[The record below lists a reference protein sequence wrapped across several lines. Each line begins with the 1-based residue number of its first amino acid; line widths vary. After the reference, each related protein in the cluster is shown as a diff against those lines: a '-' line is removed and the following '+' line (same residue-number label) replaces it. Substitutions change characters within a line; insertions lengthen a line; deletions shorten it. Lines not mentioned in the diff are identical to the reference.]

1 MAVPVIKT
9 LLKNL
14 PQGNNL
20 IDCPPGTSC
29 NVVNALNYADV
40 AILVT
45 EPSQFGL
52 HDLKMAVEL
61 VKLYK
66 IPFCIV
72 INKEDDENNII
83 KEYCIDEKI
92 TLLGSIPYDKE
103 VKNNIQ
109 KVKCFTVIRITNAYL
124 TSFLID

>member
-1 MAVPVIKT
+1 
-9 LLKNL
+9 
-14 PQGNNL
+14 
-20 IDCPPGTSC
+20 
-29 NVVNALNYADV
+29 
-40 AILVT
+40 
-45 EPSQFGL
+45 
-52 HDLKMAVEL
+52 MAVEL

-103 VKNNIQ
+103 AA
-109 KVKCFTVIRITNAYL
+109 RIYSKGEMLYSDPNYKRIFDKL
-124 TSFLID
+124 SNRLKEVLPWN